1 MNAAVNASIKE
12 RSAVNRRRMTPG
24 RIDCRFVGSFYEL
37 KQLPQDRRPQIA
49 FAGRSN
55 VGKSTLLNR
64 LAGRRKLAKVSAT
77 PGKTQSLNFFLVND
91 GFYFVDL
98 PGYGY
103 AKVPK
108 QVKAG
113 WGKLIEDYLLGGD
126 ALAGLILL
134 LDCRR
139 EPTREDYQLMSWL
152 QKRELPVIVVVTKA
166 DKLNRDKVQRKVAQ
180 VEVQFGVTAVAFSS
194 LSGQGKRELLAAI
207 HDLLSGKP

>member
-1 MNAAVNASIKE
+1 
-12 RSAVNRRRMTPG
+12 MTPG

-37 KQLPQDRRPQIA
+37 KQLPQDRRQQIA

-103 AKVPK
+103 ARVPK

-126 ALAGLILL
+126 ALTGLILL

-139 EPTREDYQLMSWL
+139 DPTAEDYQLMSWL
-152 QKRELPVIVVVTKA
+152 QQRELPVIVVVTKA
-166 DKLNRDKVQRKVAQ
+166 DKLNRDKVRRKVAQ
-180 VEVQFGVTAVAFSS
+180 VEDQFGVAAVAFSS

-207 HDLLSGKP
+207 HDLVSGKL